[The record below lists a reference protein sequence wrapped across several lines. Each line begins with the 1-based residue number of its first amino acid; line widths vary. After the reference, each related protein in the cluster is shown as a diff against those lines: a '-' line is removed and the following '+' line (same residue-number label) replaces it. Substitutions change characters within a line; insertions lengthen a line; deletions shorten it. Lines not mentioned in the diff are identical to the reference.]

1 MHPSL
6 QKNPCKDCSVHHDLA
21 GLRPDPT
28 KNTMEHYFASVESS
42 NLGTNQ
48 A

>member
-21 GLRPDPT
+21 GLRPPT